1 VNIRLIDAYCID
13 PKHPLFLSVSQGLQ
27 SLKEIRAYE
36 KCLSVYPDLST
47 GRLVSPCV
55 RKRLIL
61 WLLSKC
67 DMRDA
72 TYNMTDIH
80 FRRLEDYQ
88 PNAVDVGIERSTSI
102 GKVGGVF
109 PLLTIEPAFACRHIR
124 PTTVRT
130 RTYLGDGPL
139 GVSYPLF
146 KPHTREEVKL

>member
-1 VNIRLIDAYCID
+1 M
-13 PKHPLFLSVSQGLQ
+13 
-27 SLKEIRAYE
+27 
-36 KCLSVYPDLST
+36 T
-47 GRLVSPCV
+47 
-55 RKRLIL
+55 
-61 WLLSKC
+61 
-67 DMRDA
+67 DA

-102 GKVGGVF
+102 GKGGF

-124 PTTVRT
+124 PTVRT

-146 KPHTREEVKL
+146 KLHTREEVKL

>member
-1 VNIRLIDAYCID
+1 LVENTTKTVVNHVLAETAQPYQNDLRPSIYRGDDGNLPVLLVNIRLIDAYCID

-36 KCLSVYPDLST
+36 ECLSVYPDLST

-61 WLLSKC
+61 WLLSRC
-67 DMRDA
+67 DMTDA

-88 PNAVDVGIERSTSI
+88 PNAIDVGIERSTSI
-102 GKVGGVF
+102 GKKKGGGS
-109 PLLTIEPAFACRHIR
+109 LLSP
-124 PTTVRT
+124 
-130 RTYLGDGPL
+130 
-139 GVSYPLF
+139 
-146 KPHTREEVKL
+146 